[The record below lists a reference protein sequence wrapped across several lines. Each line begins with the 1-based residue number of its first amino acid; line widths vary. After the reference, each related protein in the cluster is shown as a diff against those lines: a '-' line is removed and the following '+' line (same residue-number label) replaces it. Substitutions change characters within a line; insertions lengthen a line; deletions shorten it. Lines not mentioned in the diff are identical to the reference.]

1 MGHNRRYRCLGDAAR
16 YGADFSLRCRRCGR
30 EVAIERDSFI
40 EMMAALGLGSDP
52 ERIGSRLRCTACG
65 YRGAIVELAAPN
77 LPGRL
82 SLAKGD
88 ALPPKGVSITDWCKM
103 SDGDRKRYR
112 RALR

>member
-1 MGHNRRYRCLGDAAR
+1 MGHNRRYRCVGDAYR
-16 YGADFSLRCRRCGR
+16 YGADFVVKCRRCGR
-30 EVAIERDSFI
+30 EEVFAQASFI
-40 EMMAALGLGSDP
+40 EMMAVLGLGSDP
-52 ERIGSRLRCTACG
+52 ERIGRKLRCTACR

-88 ALPPKGVSITDWCKM
+88 ALPPSGVSITRWCKM
-103 SDGDRKRYR
+103 GDGDRRRYR